1 MRPQFF
7 SGGSS
12 AGVEQLLPKSFVL
25 RGCLFPGFWLTGNK
39 VDFFCARWRFQV
51 AGLFRSTSRVH
62 EAKRKPRKLTTFS
75 LLGSEVSRPYLRFIF
90 ESSSVCFTYNA
101 QGFKIIFNRRNG
113 ESASPSCKKWKVHFE
128 DFLNF
133 FLVIKMD
140 LTDKRK
146 LKEHHSYHHSTRQ
159 I

>member
-1 MRPQFF
+1 MLATEEVSAPLSAFRGRGVDEATVLLW
-7 SGGSS
+7 GGGGS

-25 RGCLFPGFWLTGNK
+25 RGCLFPGFRLRGNK

-62 EAKRKPRKLTTFS
+62 EAKRKPGKLTTFS
-75 LLGSEVSRPYLRFIF
+75 LLASEVSRPYLRFIF

-128 DFLNF
+128 NF
-133 FLVIKMD
+133 F
-140 LTDKRK
+140 K
-146 LKEHHSYHHSTRQ
+146 L
-159 I
+159 IFFWL